1 LNFGIDGKLANT
13 HIDHALCAYLQL
25 RTGET
30 VLVTG
35 AAGGVGSAMVQV
47 ADKYGCT
54 VIGVTSDEAKVDYIR
69 ALGASDVIVI
79 KARGDSFH
87 KEVLKRTFFLIFF

>member
-87 KEVLKRTFFLIFF
+87 KEVLKRTFF